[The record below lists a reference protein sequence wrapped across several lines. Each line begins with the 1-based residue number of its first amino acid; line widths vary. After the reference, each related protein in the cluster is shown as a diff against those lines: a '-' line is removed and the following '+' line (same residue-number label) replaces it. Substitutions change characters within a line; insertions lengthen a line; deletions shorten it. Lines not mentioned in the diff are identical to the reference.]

1 MSDVAGS
8 RIIDRRNQRVSSFA
22 LFLRM
27 PSFAAVCCTER
38 ARKGQRHRSQEDVD
52 RNLGHYGLR
61 RLLTRDSRVELL
73 DACAGGAEAL
83 EVLRAAAQGGTP
95 VQLMFLDVQVP
106 ELDGF
111 GVLAAL
117 VRDSPP
123 VPMPEVAMNSP

>member
-1 MSDVAGS
+1 M
-8 RIIDRRNQRVSSFA
+8 
-22 LFLRM
+22 
-27 PSFAAVCCTER
+27 
-38 ARKGQRHRSQEDVD
+38 
-52 RNLGHYGLR
+52 GHYGLR